1 MRDHDRNQDDKRKQG
16 EGAER
21 RRPEPGDDGEK
32 FNVSPE
38 IDVRDRDEGYHRIPS
53 SDERAMGGAGR
64 SHPDRDETDDES
76 AREASGQS
84 SDQTS
89 DQNPNQKPNEDTK
102 TKRR

>member
-1 MRDHDRNQDDKRKQG
+1 MGNHDRDQDDKRKQG
-16 EGAER
+16 QGAGG

-64 SHPDRDETDDES
+64 SHPDLDETDDES
-76 AREASGQS
+76 AREASGQR

-89 DQNPNQKPNEDTK
+89 DQKPDEDTK
-102 TKRR
+102 TTRR